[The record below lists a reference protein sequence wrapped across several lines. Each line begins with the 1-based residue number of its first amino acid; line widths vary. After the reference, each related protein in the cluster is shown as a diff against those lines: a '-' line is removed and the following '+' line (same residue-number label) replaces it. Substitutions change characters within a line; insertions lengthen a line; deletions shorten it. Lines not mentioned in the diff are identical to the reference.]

1 MEVEGSEAGIVN
13 VPSKMKDLGDVAG
26 RRKKFSR
33 AEQVPGRAQIQLK
46 T

>member
-26 RRKKFSR
+26 RRKNSL
-33 AEQVPGRAQIQLK
+33 GRSKCPAGLK
-46 T
+46 YN